1 MKKLF
6 ITLTLCLSLST
17 VFAKSFIDEVTDIV
31 GVNPDVNINLGAGII
46 NTLLAFSDDEDAKQ
60 VGKIMEGL
68 KKIRISVFDL
78 DQKTNTNKLNKLI
91 QSKVSNLLNQ
101 GYESIVTVKDRS
113 ETVNILA
120 KVNGEKLE
128 DAMLIVMDEGDEMV
142 VITLQGLIDLVQ
154 IAELTEHFDV
164 DINDIAFN

>member
-1 MKKLF
+1 M
-6 ITLTLCLSLST
+6 
-17 VFAKSFIDEVTDIV
+17 
-31 GVNPDVNINLGAGII
+31 
-46 NTLLAFSDDEDAKQ
+46 
-60 VGKIMEGL
+60 
-68 KKIRISVFDL
+68 
-78 DQKTNTNKLNKLI
+78 I